1 MTRESRHSTH
11 LLSAMRR
18 LETTIG
24 SDANHLLSDDPVR
37 GALGIAAAALGR
49 PLAQTVSQVG
59 ADRPVARLQRLAA
72 EAGFLCR
79 QIDVDGNWRD
89 AGPGPLIAFS
99 ADDQSPFVLI
109 RRGRG
114 WRVVEPGSASRP
126 RTLNEQAA
134 ARLDRIAY
142 QISPALPARALRPID
157 VLFFGMLPVRHDL
170 AGFAAA
176 TLLAGM
182 LAALIPI
189 ATGFMVETVVPAHE
203 RMLMAEVAVGL
214 VTVIIVNLMVRLAS
228 SVTQVRIHGKVASLL
243 RAAVIDRVLT
253 IVTTLGMPSAPI
265 LNAQV
270 RAVDSWN
277 RGALGFVIQFT
288 SGALAGVPSLVFLFL
303 TAPGVALAVLS
314 VMAIA
319 TLASVLIVRLSSA
332 VLRRMASNDISWMTL
347 AYDCLAQIDTVRSLG
362 GERQMFR
369 LFADTFGLQQHRQLN
384 AGRIAA
390 FSVGI
395 GAALEPALV
404 AAVVAIELVTD
415 TKANSFAAIPVLMAA
430 ATVAAAGGSLVRAI
444 ATLPQLAA
452 MSGLIKPI
460 LAQVPAARVGGH
472 ALVPALTGRIRMHG
486 VAFRPAPGHALTLRD
501 VTLEIE
507 PGEHVGIVGP
517 SGAGKTTLIEVM
529 IGLRQPEAGLVAF
542 DGLDIKRLDAAALRR
557 QIGIVGQNA
566 RLFSGSLRSNIA
578 LDEVYSDDEIWQAL
592 RHAGMADEVRR
603 MALGLSTMVSDGT
616 STLSG
621 GQVQR
626 VLLARAIVGNPPIMI
641 FDEATSALDPHA
653 QNIITAELKL
663 RRVTVISVAHRLE
676 TLIHCD
682 RIHVLDHGRI
692 AEQGSPAELT
702 RAGGLFSAL
711 VAAEAQ
717 AA

>member
-1 MTRESRHSTH
+1 MTQDRPHSSD
-11 LLSAMRR
+11 LSHAIRR
-18 LETTIG
+18 LETLVG
-24 SDANHLLSDDPVR
+24 CDATNRPSDDPIR
-37 GALGIAAAALGR
+37 AALDIAAATLGR
-49 PLAQTVSQVG
+49 PLAQMLPQVG
-59 ADRPVARLQRLAA
+59 ADRPAARLQRLAA

-89 AGPGPLIAFS
+89 AGPGPLIAF
-99 ADDQSPFVLI
+99 AGDESPVVLI
-109 RRGRG
+109 RSGKG
-114 WRVVEPGSASRP
+114 WRVLEPGQASRP
-126 RTLNEQAA
+126 YPLDDQAA

-142 QISPALPARALRPID
+142 QISPALPKRALRPID
-157 VLFFGMLPVRHDL
+157 LLFFGMLPVRYDL

-176 TLLAGM
+176 TLVAGM

-189 ATGFMVETVVPAHE
+189 ATGFVVETVVPGHE
-203 RMLMAEVAVGL
+203 RVLMAEVAVGL
-214 VTVIIVNLMVRLAS
+214 VTVIIANLMVRLAS
-228 SVTQVRIHGKVASLL
+228 SVAQVRIHGKVGSVL
-243 RAAVIDRVLT
+243 RAAVIDRVLN
-253 IVTTLGMPSAPI
+253 IITTRSMPSAPI

-277 RGALGFVIQFT
+277 RGAFGFVMQFT
-288 SGALAGVPSLVFLFL
+288 SGFLAGMPSLVFLL
-303 TAPGVALAVLS
+303 LAAPGVALAVLAIA
-314 VMAIA
+314 AIA
-319 TLASVLIVRLSSA
+319 TVASAVIARLSSA
-332 VLRRMASNDISWMTL
+332 ALRRTAPSDISWMTL

-369 LFADTFGLQQHRQLN
+369 LFADGFGLQQLRQLN

-390 FSVGI
+390 FSAGI

-415 TKANSFAAIPVLMAA
+415 TKAHSLGAIPVLMAA
-430 ATVAAAGGSLVRAI
+430 ATVATASGSLVRAI
-444 ATLPQLAA
+444 ATLPRLAT

-460 LAQVPAARVGGH
+460 LAQVPVARPGGH
-472 ALVPALTGRIRMHG
+472 APVPALTGRVRMHG
-486 VAFRPAPGHALTLRD
+486 VAFRPERGHALTLRD
-501 VTLEIE
+501 VTLEVE
-507 PGEHVGIVGP
+507 PGEHIGIVGP
-517 SGAGKTTLIEVM
+517 SGAGKTTLIDVM

-542 DGLDIKRLDAAALRR
+542 DGVDINRLDAAALRR
-557 QIGIVGQNA
+557 QIGIVGQNT

-578 LDEVYSDDEIWQAL
+578 LGETHSDGHIWQAL
-592 RHAGMADEVRR
+592 RLAGMEDEVRR
-603 MALGLSTMVSDGT
+603 MPLGLSTIISDGT

-626 VLLARAIVGNPPIMI
+626 LLFARAIVGNPPIMI

-653 QNIITAELKL
+653 QNIITTSLKQ

-682 RIHVLDHGRI
+682 RIYVLDHGRI
-692 AEQGSPAELT
+692 VEQGSPVELT
-702 RAGGLFSAL
+702 RAGGLFSRL
-711 VAAEAQ
+711 MIAETQ

>member
-1 MTRESRHSTH
+1 MRNGKHTAR
-11 LLSAMRR
+11 LLAAVRR
-18 LETTIG
+18 LETIVAG
-24 SDANHLLSDDPVR
+24 DANHPLSDDPVVA
-37 GALGIAAAALGR
+37 ALGIAAAALGR
-49 PLAQTVSQVG
+49 PLAQMASQPG
-59 ADRPVARLQRLAA
+59 ADRPAARLQRLATS
-72 EAGFLCR
+72 AGFLCR
-79 QIDVDGNWRD
+79 QIDVSGNWRD

-99 ADDQSPFVLI
+99 ADNQSPVVLI
-109 RRGRG
+109 RRGKS
-114 WRVVEPGSASRP
+114 WRVVEPGAASRP
-126 RTLNEQAA
+126 YALDERAA
-134 ARLDRIAY
+134 ARLGRIAY
-142 QISPALPARALRPID
+142 QISPALPARALKPID

-182 LAALIPI
+182 LTALIPI
-189 ATGFMVETVVPAHE
+189 ATSFMVGTVVPAHD
-203 RMLMAEVAVGL
+203 RVLMAEVAVAL
-214 VTVIIVNLMVRLAS
+214 VTVIIANLMVRLAS
-228 SVTQVRIHGKVASLL
+228 SVTEVRIHGKVASLL
-243 RAAVIDRVLT
+243 RAAVIDRVLSV
-253 IVTTLGMPSAPI
+253 VTTIGMPSAPI

-277 RGALGFVIQFT
+277 RGSFGFIMQFT
-288 SGALAGVPSLVFLFL
+288 SGLLAGVPSLVFLLL
-303 TAPGVALAVLS
+303 TAPGVALAVLA
-314 VMAIA
+314 VMAAAIV
-319 TLASVLIVRLSSA
+319 ASVLIVRLSSA
-332 VLRRMASNDISWMTL
+332 MLRRTASSNISWMTL

-369 LFADTFGLQQHRQLN
+369 LFADTFGLQQRRQLD
-384 AGRIAA
+384 AGRITA
-390 FSVGI
+390 FSTSI

-404 AAVVAIELVTD
+404 AAVISIELVTD
-415 TKANSFAAIPVLMAA
+415 TKAHSLASIPVLMAA
-430 ATVAAAGGSLVRAI
+430 ATVAATGGSLIRAI

-452 MSGLIKPI
+452 VSGLIKPI
-460 LAQVPAARVGGH
+460 LAQAPAPRPGGH
-472 ALVPALTGRIRMHG
+472 APVSVLKGGIRMHG
-486 VAFRPAPGHALTLRD
+486 VAFRAAPGHALTLRD

-517 SGAGKTTLIEVM
+517 SGAGKTTLIDVM

-542 DGLDIKRLDAAALRR
+542 DGLDINRLDAAALRR

-578 LDEVYSDDEIWQAL
+578 LDEVYSDDDIWKAL
-592 RHAGMADEVRR
+592 RHAGLEDEVRR
-603 MALGLSTMVSDGT
+603 MPLGLSTMIGDGA

-653 QNIITAELKL
+653 QKIIIAELKQ

-702 RAGGLFSAL
+702 RAGGLFSVL

-717 AA
+717 AE